1 MLNGQNNW
9 EISLWQFLAKVL
21 AIILDNCSLRLA
33 RCFRW
38 NESSD
43 DARRLCTD
51 AFIRESVDRTV
62 DPRTELVCAVDKLSG
77 KQKKRGGKLCQPY
90 LAITQMARVARLV
103 KCENE
108 DKRLSD
114 TGRRASAAQRRR

>member
-9 EISLWQFLAKVL
+9 EISLWQFLAEAL

-43 DARRLCTD
+43 GARGRLCTG
-51 AFIRESVDRTV
+51 AVIRESVNCTV

-77 KQKKRGGKLCQPY
+77 KQKREG
-90 LAITQMARVARLV
+90 VA
-103 KCENE
+103 
-108 DKRLSD
+108 LSAVPRNYPD
-114 TGRRASAAQRRR
+114 GTRWHDW

>member
-43 DARRLCTD
+43 NARRRLCTD
-51 AFIRESVDRTV
+51 AFMRESVDCTV

-77 KQKKRGGKLCQPY
+77 KQKKRGVSFVSRTLQLPRWH
-90 LAITQMARVARLV
+90 AWH
-103 KCENE
+103 
-108 DKRLSD
+108 DW
-114 TGRRASAAQRRR
+114 